1 MGVISWSLKFRRDIW
16 TTDRVLLSGIGV
28 HMETKALG
36 KVQRE
41 RTKKKER
48 ERERSKERT
57 LIINSISETLQGR
70 GHFQESKR
78 TGQKRK
84 KK

>member
-41 RTKKKER
+41 RTKKKR
-48 ERERSKERT
+48 ERKREIQRKDLDNKQHFRDSPRERT
-57 LIINSISETLQGR
+57 LSGE
-70 GHFQESKR
+70 
-78 TGQKRK
+78 
-84 KK
+84 